1 MATKTEE
8 RLKLLLTEFYEKK
21 EESIENILLDKTMG
35 VFFWGFILGA
45 LFSYISFLPFVI
57 GLIFGISIV
66 KKNPLMINTIV
77 DRIINIIVSG
87 KNILYDRIG
96 GF

>member
-1 MATKTEE
+1 MSTKTEE
-8 RLKLLLTEFYEKK
+8 RLKNLLEDFYDKK
-21 EESIENILLDKTMG
+21 EQRIENILLDKSMG

-45 LFSYISFLPFVI
+45 LFSYMSLLPFSI

-77 DRIINIIVSG
+77 DRAINIINSG
-87 KNILYDRIG
+87 KNTLHDKIG
-96 GF
+96 IF